1 MKIRILKAAGLWV
14 GVLAGQSA
22 NALQLNIDD
31 PSRSALVPGMWEMN

>member
-1 MKIRILKAAGLWV
+1 MKVRISKVSALWV

-31 PSRSALVPGMWEMN
+31 PSRLALVADVRRAN